1 VSAQHGEATAEAG
14 PATTEL
20 SEKDKVSKENKEF
33 IDHHLLDAHDFT
45 LMVEKKVIIRIFLFL
60 LFFMITDFML
70 S

>member
-1 VSAQHGEATAEAG
+1 VSAQHGEATAG
-14 PATTEL
+14 KSTTEL

-45 LMVEKKVIIRIFLFL
+45 LMVDKDGHHIGFLFL
-60 LFFMITDFML
+60 LFFMITVFML